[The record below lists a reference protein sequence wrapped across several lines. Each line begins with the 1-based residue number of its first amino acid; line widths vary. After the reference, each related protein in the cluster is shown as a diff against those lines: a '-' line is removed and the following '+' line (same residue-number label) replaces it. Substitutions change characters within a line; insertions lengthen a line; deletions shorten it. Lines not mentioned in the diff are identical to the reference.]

1 MCDAA
6 GQVCNA
12 LACVTSQCPSAQQAC
27 SGAVSD
33 VASLLSHPDPA
44 VVEQA
49 CQAVASLTANCPEH
63 QSAAAQAGAVDGLMQ
78 LLLKAPPDSTCS
90 LQQWRQGL
98 LHLALAVLLV
108 TADVRTSSPCLSMP
122 VQCCRLPT
130 VLLNR
135 YRLVSQKQSKT
146 FSSSVDMQVDERLCV
161 MAEQGLEAKHSAIL
175 CCWNK

>member
-1 MCDAA
+1 MCNAA

-49 CQAVASLTANCPEH
+49 CQAVASLTADCPEH

-90 LQQWRQGL
+90 LQQWRHGL

-108 TADVRTSSPCLSMP
+108 TADVRTSSSCLCNAAENL
-122 VQCCRLPT
+122 QRC
-130 VLLNR
+130 
-135 YRLVSQKQSKT
+135 
-146 FSSSVDMQVDERLCV
+146 SSTITSWSVK
-161 MAEQGLEAKHSAIL
+161 GS
-175 CCWNK
+175 